1 MAPLPSAEDFAAALP
16 DRPITVRPPATAGPA
31 SMAGVF
37 AMLLGLLG
45 GALWWLGPD
54 LARDWSLGRDLVEAR
69 DVRLGEARCV
79 SRVMIVAVC
88 EVPYHTH
95 SGAGADTATLWYLF
109 IGSAAGGPIRLLEA
123 GQQSE
128 RTPAAVTTD
137 LGLAKLYHRTITLL
151 LVVAFLAFC
160 IWLSIDTLRAGMA
173 TRRELV
179 RLSGQRLAP
188 VIVGLEGSIP
198 IAHRRKRW
206 TYLWDDGGATRRAH
220 VELPSRVDPLFVT
233 PDGKRAMA
241 LQAPEGGVP
250 LLLDAQLGSLDL
262 TEAEKAAFFD
272 ACRAALARRN
282 PH

>member
-1 MAPLPSAEDFAAALP
+1 
-16 DRPITVRPPATAGPA
+16 
-31 SMAGVF
+31 
-37 AMLLGLLG
+37 
-45 GALWWLGPD
+45 
-54 LARDWSLGRDLVEAR
+54 
-69 DVRLGEARCV
+69 
-79 SRVMIVAVC
+79 MIVAVC
-88 EVPYHTH
+88 EVTYHTH
-95 SGAGADTATLWYLF
+95 SGAGADTRTLWYLF

-128 RTPAAVTTD
+128 RTPDAVTTD

-206 TYLWDDGGATRRAH
+206 TYVWDDRGTQRRAH

-233 PDGKRAMA
+233 PDGKQAMA
-241 LQAPEGGVP
+241 LQAPGGGVP

-272 ACRAALARRN
+272 ACRAALARRY